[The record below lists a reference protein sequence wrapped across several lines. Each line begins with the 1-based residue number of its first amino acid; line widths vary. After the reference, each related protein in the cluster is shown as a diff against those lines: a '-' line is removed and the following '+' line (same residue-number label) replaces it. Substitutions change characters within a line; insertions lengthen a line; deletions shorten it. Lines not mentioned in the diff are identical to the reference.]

1 MSGSDSDHGR
11 GRATAPGADEAAGAA
26 EARVAGAGEAG
37 AAEARVAGAGASEAS
52 AGAGEAS
59 AGEASTADTGAHPA
73 TALDETVH
81 HRHRLGILTIAS
93 RARQADFGY
102 LRETLGLTS
111 GNLSTHLTVLE
122 DAGLVRVE
130 KGYAGRRPRTW
141 VSITRQGRAALAAEM
156 DALARLVRE
165 HRAELD
171 TDTAGGNGER
181 SS

>member
-1 MSGSDSDHGR
+1 VSGSDNDHGR
-11 GRATAPGADEAAGAA
+11 GPASPPGADEAAGAA
-26 EARVAGAGEAG
+26 GAGAGVAGGRAGVAGARAGSAG
-37 AAEARVAGAGASEAS
+37 AGTTGARAGAGA
-52 AGAGEAS
+52 AG
-59 AGEASTADTGAHPA
+59 TGAHPA

-122 DAGLVRVE
+122 DAGLIRVE

-165 HRAELD
+165 HDTGLD

>member
-1 MSGSDSDHGR
+1 MSGSDSDRGR
-11 GRATAPGADEAAGAA
+11 GPATAPGADEAAGAA

-37 AAEARVAGAGASEAS
+37 AARARVAGAG
-52 AGAGEAS
+52 GGEAS

-165 HRAELD
+165 HGAELD

>member
-11 GRATAPGADEAAGAA
+11 GPATPPGADEAAGAA
-26 EARVAGAGEAG
+26 EARA
-37 AAEARVAGAGASEAS
+37 AGAGAARARA

-59 AGEASTADTGAHPA
+59 AAEASAAEASAAEASAAGTGAHPA

-165 HRAELD
+165 HGAELD

>member
-1 MSGSDSDHGR
+1 VSGIDSDHGR
-11 GRATAPGADEAAGAA
+11 GPASAPGADQSAGAA
-26 EARVAGAGEAG
+26 EAGAG
-37 AAEARVAGAGASEAS
+37 VAGAGAAAAEVA
-52 AGAGEAS
+52 A
-59 AGEASTADTGAHPA
+59 ADSGAHPA

-165 HRAELD
+165 HGTGLD

>member
-1 MSGSDSDHGR
+1 MSGSDSDRGR
-11 GRATAPGADEAAGAA
+11 GPATAPGADEAAGAA
-26 EARVAGAGEAG
+26 EARVAGAGAARAG
-37 AAEARVAGAGASEAS
+37 AARARVAEAS
-52 AGAGEAS
+52 AGEAS
-59 AGEASTADTGAHPA
+59 AGEASAADTGAHPA

-165 HRAELD
+165 HGAELD
-171 TDTAGGNGER
+171 TETAGGNGER

>member
-11 GRATAPGADEAAGAA
+11 GPATAPGADEAAGAA
-26 EARVAGAGEAG
+26 EARVAGAD
-37 AAEARVAGAGASEAS
+37 
-52 AGAGEAS
+52 AGEAS
-59 AGEASTADTGAHPA
+59 AGEASAARARVGEASTADTSAHPA

-165 HRAELD
+165 HGAELD

>member
-1 MSGSDSDHGR
+1 MAGSIVSGSDSDHGR
-11 GRATAPGADEAAGAA
+11 GPASAPGTEKAAGS
-26 EARVAGAGEAG
+26 AGAGLAAGSQAEAG
-37 AAEARVAGAGASEAS
+37 AAAGSQAEAGVAAG
-52 AGAGEAS
+52 GEAD
-59 AGEASTADTGAHPA
+59 AAAHPA
-73 TALDETVH
+73 TGLDETVH
-81 HRHRLGILTIAS
+81 QRHRLGILTIAS
-93 RARQADFGY
+93 RTRQADFGY

-165 HRAELD
+165 HGAELD

>member
-1 MSGSDSDHGR
+1 M
-11 GRATAPGADEAAGAA
+11 
-26 EARVAGAGEAG
+26 
-37 AAEARVAGAGASEAS
+37 
-52 AGAGEAS
+52 
-59 AGEASTADTGAHPA
+59 GEASTADTGAHPA

-130 KGYAGRRPRTW
+130 KGYAGRLAADLGQHHPPGPGGPGGRD
-141 VSITRQGRAALAAEM
+141 GRAGAAGPR
-156 DALARLVRE
+156 ARRGAG
-165 HRAELD
+165 HRYS
-171 TDTAGGNGER
+171 R
-181 SS
+181 RQR